1 MHHETDALVRQGR
14 HRRLSVGWFTSLA
27 LAGLPLVGAA
37 SCTAGELN
45 DRQEKYLR
53 KELAKDYPA
62 TETPAD
68 TTSEQNPD
76 PTTEAPA
83 ETSSEPAAT
92 SSDTTTQATAEQSS
106 DVVTSEA
113 SSSATSS
120 EGSTSSEAP
129 TNTIPDCVMEIFH
142 TTCSGSVCH
151 YQGAVNLPPNFETTD
166 DIFTML
172 TTTSAASCDDA
183 VSKVY
188 IDLANPQNSYLLAK
202 VKAQQPSGCG
212 NPMPPPSEP
221 AITQNELTCLEGWI
235 GSL

>member
-1 MHHETDALVRQGR
+1 MHHEIDALVRQGR
-14 HRRLSVGWFTSLA
+14 RHRISVGWFTGLA

-45 DRQEKYLR
+45 DRQEKFLR
-53 KELAKDYPA
+53 RELDKDYPA
-62 TETPAD
+62 TEAPAN
-68 TTSEQNPD
+68 TSTEDPD

-92 SSDTTTQATAEQSS
+92 SDTTTTQVTTTEQSSS

-120 EGSTSSEAP
+120 EGATSSEAP
-129 TNTIPDCVMEIFH
+129 ASTIPDCAMQVFH

-172 TTTSAASCDDA
+172 TTSETGCDDA
-183 VSKVY
+183 VSPLYV
-188 IDLANPQNSYLLAK
+188 DVTNPQNSYLL
-202 VKAQQPSGCG
+202 VKLKGQQPSGCG
-212 NPMPPPSEP
+212 TPMPPDQTT
-221 AITQNELTCLEGWI
+221 ITQDEITCLEDWI